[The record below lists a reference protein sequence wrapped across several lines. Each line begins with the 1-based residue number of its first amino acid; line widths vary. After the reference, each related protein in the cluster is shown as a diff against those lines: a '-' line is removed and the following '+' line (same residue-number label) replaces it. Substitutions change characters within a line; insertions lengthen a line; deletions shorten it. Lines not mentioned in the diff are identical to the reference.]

1 MPQTARNTTQ
11 IGAAIRRARRQAR
24 LTQAALGA
32 KTGLRQATISELER
46 GEGDVRLST
55 LLDVLAALGL
65 ELVIDERGRASV
77 GRLED
82 IF

>member
-1 MPQTARNTTQ
+1 MPQTARNPTQ
-11 IGAAIRRARRQAR
+11 VGAAIRRARRQAR

-32 KTGLRQATISELER
+32 KTGLRQATISDLER
-46 GEGDVRLST
+46 GEGEVRLGT

-65 ELVIDERGRASV
+65 ELVIDERGRASA

>member
-1 MPQTARNTTQ
+1 MPQTARNATQ
-11 IGAAIRRARRQAR
+11 IGAAIRRARRLAR

-32 KTGLRQATISELER
+32 KTGLRQATISALER

-55 LLDVLAALGL
+55 VLDVLAALGL
-65 ELVIDERGRASV
+65 ELVIDERGRASA

>member
-1 MPQTARNTTQ
+1 MPQTARNATQ

-55 LLDVLAALGL
+55 VLDVLAALGL
-65 ELVIDERGRASV
+65 ELVIDERGRASA

>member
-1 MPQTARNTTQ
+1 MPQTARTDTQ

-65 ELVIDERGRASV
+65 ELVIDERGRASA

>member
-1 MPQTARNTTQ
+1 MPQTARNATQ

-24 LTQAALGA
+24 LTQAALSA
-32 KTGLRQATISELER
+32 KTGLRKATISELER

-55 LLDVLAALGL
+55 LLDVFAALEL
-65 ELVIDERGRASV
+65 ELTIDERGRASA

>member
-1 MPQTARNTTQ
+1 MPQTARNATQ
-11 IGAAIRRARRQAR
+11 IGAIIRRARRQTR
-24 LTQAALGA
+24 LTQGALGA

-65 ELVIDERGRASV
+65 ELVIDERGRASAE
-77 GRLED
+77 RLDD